1 MGNGFKERRRSRRFP
16 TKLEGRIVP
25 RGDAPLLECVVCDL
39 SETGVRLA
47 LCENGELPLEFE
59 LEIPD
64 EGARA
69 SVRVI
74 WTNGR
79 EVGAEFI

>member
-1 MGNGFKERRRSRRFP
+1 MDKEFEERRRTRRFP
-16 TKLEGRIVP
+16 TRLEGRIVP
-25 RGDAPLLECVVCDL
+25 RGDAPLLECVVYDL
-39 SETGVRLA
+39 SEMGVRLV
-47 LCENGELPLEFE
+47 LCEKGELPLEFE

-79 EVGAEFI
+79 EVGAEFV